1 MKDGRREVGDGRR
14 ENKEALPVSALLAFI
29 RLPLPALRLTLAG
42 ALALASIACAPRE
55 QLLPRLGVDVPVLRE
70 FPADF
75 TIPDSSETERPVVG
89 FGGGGGGV
97 TRTPVIF
104 VHGNTVSVRFWSP
117 ARAYF
122 KAAGYTDD
130 ELWAPG
136 YGWDNVRY
144 FDSNDLSVPTLERFV
159 SAVQNYLQRKTGK
172 PVPQVDV
179 IGHSLGVTLVR
190 QWMKQENAWHRVRN
204 FVGVAGGNHGVW
216 TARMDSRTMNRV
228 VSYELARGS
237 PWLAQLNRGGETPG
251 ATRYLMLYDGTGW
264 GDVLFTLEDKDSAAL
279 AGATNLAFNRE
290 RGTHFDHLELARVP
304 PTMDA
309 MLAFLKDGGAVAAEV
324 RAPVLRL
331 DADQVLRADS
341 AAAHVVCA
349 QGGDYPGRV
358 TPMKA
363 EVVLEA
369 ETLYSCYAFDPVS
382 QLASPLQR
390 FKWSRQ
396 PASLETLVVTASH
409 AAGAYEN
416 PIFVTLAANNPAAYI
431 VYSTS
436 GAAPGSGSPL
446 YTQPVYIPGPLKLT
460 AVAIAPDGRQSA
472 PLVLDYD
479 ISLEKLEAAHSLQRQ
494 FDAGVPEQYSGQ
506 RKKGH

>member
-1 MKDGRREVGDGRR
+1 MKRNLCGLVIPA
-14 ENKEALPVSALLAFI
+14 EAGVQKRKRWVPAFAGTTAVLLLAV
-29 RLPLPALRLTLAG
+29 
-42 ALALASIACAPRE
+42 ACAPRE
-55 QLLPRLGVDVPVLRE
+55 ALLPRLGVDVPALRE

-75 TIPDSSETERPVVG
+75 PLPDSNETEQPIVG

-97 TRTPVIF
+97 TRAPVIF
-104 VHGNTVSVRFWSP
+104 VHGNTVSARFWLP
-117 ARAYF
+117 VRAHF

-159 SAVQNYLQRKTGK
+159 STVQNYLQRKTGK
-172 PVPQVDV
+172 PIPQVDIV
-179 IGHSLGVTLVR
+179 GHSLGVTLVR
-190 QWMKQENAWHRVRN
+190 QWLKQENAWHRVRN

-216 TARMDSRTMNRV
+216 TARLDSRTMNRV

-264 GDVLFTLEDKDSAAL
+264 GDALFTRADQDSAAL

-290 RGTHFDHLELARVP
+290 RGTHFDHLELARTP
-304 PTMDA
+304 ATMDA
-309 MLAFLKDGGAVAAEV
+309 MLSFLKDSGAVSAEV

-331 DADQVLRADS
+331 DTDQGGDHVLRAEP
-341 AAAHVVCA
+341 AAAQVVCA
-349 QGGDYPGRV
+349 KGGDYPSRA
-358 TPMKA
+358 TPAAA
-363 EVVLEA
+363 EVVLAA
-369 ETLYSCYAFDPVS
+369 ETVYSCYAFDPAA

-390 FKWSRQ
+390 FKWSQQ
-396 PASLETLVVTASH
+396 PASADVLTVTASH

-416 PIFVTLAANNPAAYI
+416 PISVTLSASDPAAYV

-436 GAAPGSGSPL
+436 GSLPGSGAAL
-446 YTQPVYIPGPLKLT
+446 YTQAVYVPGPLRLS
-460 AVAIAPDGRQSA
+460 AVAIAPDGRQSP

-479 ISLEKLEAAHSLQRQ
+479 ISLEKIEAAHSLQRQ
-494 FDAGVPEQYSGQ
+494 FDASVPEQYRGQ

>member
-1 MKDGRREVGDGRR
+1 MKRETPP
-14 ENKEALPVSALLAFI
+14 ALPVQVHLLRFPFPVS
-29 RLPLPALRLTLAG
+29 RLPAIALCAM
-42 ALALASIACAPRE
+42 ALACAPRE
-55 QLLPRLGVDVPVLRE
+55 VLLPRLGVEVPVLRE
-70 FPADF
+70 FPDDF
-75 TIPDSSETERPVVG
+75 PIPDSNETEQPVVG

-104 VHGNTVSVRFWSP
+104 VHGNTVSARYWLP

-136 YGWDNVRY
+136 YGWDSVRY
-144 FDSNDLSVPTLERFV
+144 FDSNDLSVPTLQRFV

-172 PVPQVDV
+172 PVPQVDI

-190 QWMKQENAWHRVRN
+190 QWLKQENAWHRVRN
-204 FVGVAGGNHGVW
+204 FVGVAGANHGVW
-216 TARMDSRTMNRV
+216 TARLDSRTMNRV

-251 ATRYLMLYDGTGW
+251 ATRYMMLYDGTGW
-264 GDVLFTLEDKDSAAL
+264 GDVLFALPDKDSAAL

-290 RGTHFDHLELARVP
+290 RGTHFDHLELARTP
-304 PTMDA
+304 PTLDA
-309 MLAFLKDGGAVAAEV
+309 MLTFLEESGAVASDA

-331 DADQVLRADS
+331 DADHVLRAEP
-341 AAAHVVCA
+341 AAPQVVCA
-349 QGGDYPGRV
+349 RGGEYPYRA
-358 TPMKA
+358 TPA
-363 EVVLEA
+363 ATEVVLEA
-369 ETLYSCYAFDPVS
+369 ETLYSCYAFDPAS

-390 FKWSRQ
+390 FKWSAQ
-396 PASLETLVVTASH
+396 PASAATLTVTASH
-409 AAGAYEN
+409 PGGAYAN
-416 PIFVTLAANNPAAYI
+416 PISVTLNASDPAAYV

-436 GAAPGSGSPL
+436 GGLPGSGAPL
-446 YTQPVYIPGPLKLT
+446 YTQPVYVPGPLKLT
-460 AVAIAPDGRQSA
+460 AAAIAPDGRQSA

-494 FDAGVPEQYSGQ
+494 FDAGVLEQYAG
-506 RKKGH
+506 RHKKGH